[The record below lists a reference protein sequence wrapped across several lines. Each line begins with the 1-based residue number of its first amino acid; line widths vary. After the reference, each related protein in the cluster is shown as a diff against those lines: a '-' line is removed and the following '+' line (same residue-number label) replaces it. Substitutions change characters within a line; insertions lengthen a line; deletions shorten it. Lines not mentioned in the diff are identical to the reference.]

1 MMMIYIGRKCT
12 YNRKKNT
19 EGLVVAG
26 KESGLEVNA
35 DKTKYTVMSRDRN
48 AGRSHNIKI
57 DNSSFGKTEEF
68 KYVGTNLTNQ
78 NSIQEEVNTLRTG
91 SFKLFKRPFPVFF

>member
-1 MMMIYIGRKCT
+1 LGGSLHTIE
-12 YNRKKNT
+12 KNT
-19 EGLVVAG
+19 EGLVAAG